1 MYSTDSLCY
10 YLPKELNN
18 ILWIVV
24 NKINFGTIVAY
35 IVAENATSPETVVRE
50 MQQLIDA
57 ACLDH
62 SPESQRYWDAVAP
75 DGAPTAAEF
84 LLRFT
89 ALVLRLQED
98 AGTPNHKIPPAL
110 SV

>member
-1 MYSTDSLCY
+1 MDF
-10 YLPKELNN
+10 E
-18 ILWIVV
+18 
-24 NKINFGTIVAY
+24 TIITRIA
-35 IVAENATSPETVVRE
+35 AENSTSPETVVQE

-57 ACLDH
+57 AYLDH

-75 DGAPTAAEF
+75 DGAPTAEEF

-89 ALVLRLQED
+89 ALVLQLQQSAE
-98 AGTPNHKIPPAL
+98 TPDHKIPPAL

>member
-1 MYSTDSLCY
+1 MDF
-10 YLPKELNN
+10 E
-18 ILWIVV
+18 
-24 NKINFGTIVAY
+24 TIIAR
-35 IVAENATSPETVVRE
+35 IAAENSTSSETVVQE

-57 ACLDH
+57 AYLNH

-75 DGAPTAAEF
+75 DGAPTAEEF

-89 ALVLRLQED
+89 ALVLQLQED
-98 AGTPNHKIPPAL
+98 TEILDYRLPPAL